1 MRRKSVAFDQSR
13 SFGISA
19 ASALEDNVHDQP
31 RLISAKMAWKIFTVF
46 LTAFTLILL
55 VSCGDDKPDT
65 VSLEDISHT
74 SDKFD
79 HIDDDK
85 PQVEIK
91 DQKPKEGYFLTAFD
105 SIYKDASWFML
116 DSLLFP
122 DRFGPSK
129 MEKWYLLNK
138 KDSIVALHYEFK
150 DSLRTKNAFFNWIDC
165 YGPKCTS
172 YQVGSQFKK
181 QSRNSLFLIGT
192 NHLVYLESQSPIKT
206 EALIGILNEKKKDR
220 NWIYVLEIP
229 GRKLTRWSTMK
240 EGELKELNGHQDVK
254 TSGL

>member
-1 MRRKSVAFDQSR
+1 MK
-13 SFGISA
+13 
-19 ASALEDNVHDQP
+19 L
-31 RLISAKMAWKIFTVF
+31 
-46 LTAFTLILL
+46 FTLAVLAFLITLV
-55 VSCGDDKPDT
+55 VSCTDNEKDT
-65 VSLEDISHT
+65 ISLDDISHT

-79 HIDDDK
+79 HIDDSKEID
-85 PQVEIK
+85 EIK
-91 DQKPKEGYFLTAFD
+91 DEKPKKGYFLIAFD

-129 MEKWYLLNK
+129 MEKWYLLNQ

-150 DSLRTKNAFFNWIDC
+150 DSLRTKNAFFNWLDC

-181 QSRNSLFLIGT
+181 QSRNSLFLVGE
-192 NHLVYLESQSPIKT
+192 NQLVYMEAKSPIALDK
-206 EALIGILNEKKKDR
+206 LIGILNEEKEDQ

-229 GRKLTRWSTMK
+229 GRKKTRWSTIK
-240 EGELKELNGHQDVK
+240 EGELKELKRTQD
-254 TSGL
+254 

>member
-1 MRRKSVAFDQSR
+1 MRRKSVAFDTTSV
-13 SFGISA
+13 SA
-19 ASALEDNVHDQP
+19 ASAFEENVMIIV
-31 RLISAKMAWKIFTVF
+31 RAKMIRKIFTIF
-46 LTAFTLILL
+46 LALCIVSLV

-85 PQVEIK
+85 DPVEIK
-91 DQKPKEGYFLTAFD
+91 DEKPKKGYFLTAFD
-105 SIYKDASWFML
+105 SLYKDASWFML

-165 YGPKCTS
+165 YGPKCAS
-172 YQVGSQFKK
+172 YQVGAQFKK
-181 QSRNSLFLIGT
+181 QSRNSLFLIGA
-192 NHLVYLESQSPIKT
+192 NHLVYMESQLPIKA
-206 EALIGILNEKKKDR
+206 EELIGILNEKKKDQ
-220 NWIYVLEIP
+220 NWIYILEIP

-240 EGELKELNGHQDVK
+240 EGEITELKGHQDVK